1 MIKTVEQATVAHGKA
16 TRICC
21 GPDADKAHKIAEEVK
36 RANVA
41 LTANLMALR

>member
-1 MIKTVEQATVAHGKA
+1 MERATVAHGRA
-16 TRICC
+16 TQICC

-41 LTANLMALR
+41 LTAKLMVLR